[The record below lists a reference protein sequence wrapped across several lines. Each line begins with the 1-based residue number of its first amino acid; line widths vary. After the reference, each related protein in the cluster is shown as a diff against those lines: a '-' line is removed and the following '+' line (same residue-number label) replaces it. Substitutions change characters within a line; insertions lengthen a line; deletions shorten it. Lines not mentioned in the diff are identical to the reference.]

1 MKAEPM
7 SLPKLN
13 LDFLEGEHLVGRL
26 KLIEL
31 LEKLSPYRDLP
42 ERVER
47 RFSQALQQIPSEFQ
61 EAVLAVFASTLYVT
75 KQMLDDGWRF
85 LWASLD
91 RQKRTVSGQTDL
103 FILELDRDLLRDEF
117 FRVNA
122 LAGRLQDNLP
132 WRSTN
137 DLVDGL
143 MNVEG
148 GQVPLPIRE
157 SLANL
162 LRRPTWLLLT
172 DFCVSGTSA
181 ASDLERLDGIARFL
195 RPGDPPTII
204 ALIQLATE
212 EALDR
217 LRQEGRAHRCA
228 ITIPLTCALNSDAYS
243 LIANARLVGEMRRA
257 CDWFASTHVL
267 PTEYRIARMSREANN
282 VDIAR
287 FGFGSKGW
295 SVVTWKTAPNNSL
308 PLLWFRPPGDSYRP
322 PFERIDSRIGR
333 AWPGRGE
340 WVTALRADEDRAN
353 RLRKAMGIG

>member
-1 MKAEPM
+1 MT
-7 SLPKLN
+7 LPKLN

-47 RFSQALQQIPSEFQ
+47 RFSQALQQVPSDFQ
-61 EAVLAVFASTLYVT
+61 EAVLAIFASTLYVT
-75 KQMLDDGWRF
+75 KQMLDDAWRF
-85 LWASLD
+85 LWISLE
-91 RQKRTVSGQTDL
+91 RQKRTVGGQTDL

-132 WRSTN
+132 WRSTS
-137 DLVDGL
+137 DLIDGL

-148 GQVPLPIRE
+148 GQVPLSIRE
-157 SLANL
+157 SLASL
-162 LRRPTWLLLT
+162 IRRPTWLLLT

-181 ASDLERLDGIARFL
+181 ASDLQRLETIARLL
-195 RPGDPPTII
+195 RPDDPPAII
-204 ALIQLATE
+204 TLIQLATE
-212 EALDR
+212 EALNR
-217 LRQEGRAHRCA
+217 LSSEGRAHRCA
-228 ITIPLTCALNSDAYS
+228 ITIPLTCALNSDAYQ
-243 LIANARLVGEMRRA
+243 LIADAALVEQMRRA
-257 CDWFASTHVL
+257 CDWFASTYVL
-267 PTEYRIARMSREANN
+267 PTDYRISRLSREAHDAN
-282 VDIAR
+282 IAR

-333 AWPGRGE
+333 AWPGRSE
-340 WVTALRADEDRAN
+340 WLSAVSIDEDRAK
-353 RLRKAMGIG
+353 RLRQAILTE